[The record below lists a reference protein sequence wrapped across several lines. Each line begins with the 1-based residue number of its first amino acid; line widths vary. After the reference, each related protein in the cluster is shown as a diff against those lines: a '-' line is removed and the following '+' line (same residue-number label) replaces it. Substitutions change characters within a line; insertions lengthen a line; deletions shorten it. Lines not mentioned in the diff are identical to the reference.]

1 MTRAAKKNASVPPR
15 VVRLSHPFGLCQLFR
30 PLAKDGSPRPVL
42 NETYQYGELS
52 LRFSAREALGVPEQT
67 LLLALLELAQEQ
79 HRRRPSEHRLDQADR
94 SEVGSLLWSSL
105 HLQAE
110 TEATQDL
117 PPTLKLECSWS
128 ELHRRCGAASVGGSA
143 NDARRESLTRLCE
156 VTVWERDGVTHTVR
170 SCRLVSWLVGDNQRV
185 HVALNHRLAAALLSP
200 GYAQVLLSERLSL
213 PSHTA
218 MLVHAFLSTC
228 LGQGKSMSIGY
239 ETLVERL
246 WPSGGTPVPARK
258 RNRRLSDVRSAV
270 DAIGRLENWKV
281 QLASTVA
288 EVTRMKSSACAS
300 NGMPTAGAEPTALRA
315 PTPAVREMTRPSL
328 FALHSSSYGEQPFW
342 QKLSTDNGLPRNDEA
357 RTTL

>member
-1 MTRAAKKNASVPPR
+1 MTRTAGKTTSAPPR

-30 PLAKDGSPRPVL
+30 PLPKDGSPRPVL

-110 TEATQDL
+110 AGAIREL
-117 PPTLKLECSWS
+117 PPTLRLECSWS
-128 ELHRRCGAASVGGSA
+128 ELHRRCGSASVGGSA
-143 NDARRESLTRLCE
+143 NDVRRESLARLCE
-156 VTVWERDGVTHTVR
+156 VTVWERDGATHTVR

-200 GYAQVLLSERLSL
+200 GYAQVLLSERLTL

-246 WPSGGTPVPARK
+246 WPSTGTPPTASKRK
-258 RNRRLSDVRSAV
+258 RRLSDVTSAV
-270 DAIGRLENWKV
+270 RAIGRLESWKV
-281 QLASTVA
+281 QLAPTVA

-300 NGMPTAGAEPTALRA
+300 NGRPAARAEPREARE
-315 PTPAVREMTRPSL
+315 PMPAAREMTRPSH
-328 FALHSSSYGEQPFW
+328 FALSTSSYGEQPFW
-342 QKLSTDNGLPRNDEA
+342 QKLSSDKPLPRNDEA
-357 RTTL
+357 STTL

>member
-1 MTRAAKKNASVPPR
+1 MTRAAGKNASAAPR

-30 PLAKDGSPRPVL
+30 PLPKDGSPRPVL

-79 HRRRPSEHRLDQADR
+79 HRRRPAEHHLDQADR

-105 HLQAE
+105 HVHAE
-110 TEATQDL
+110 TGAVQDL
-117 PPTLKLECSWS
+117 PPTLRLECSWS
-128 ELHRRCGAASVGGSA
+128 ELHRRCGSASVGGSA

-156 VTVWERDGVTHTVR
+156 VTVWERDGITHTVR
-170 SCRLVSWLVGDNQRV
+170 SCRLVSWLVGDNHRV

-200 GYAQVLLSERLSL
+200 GYAQLLLSERLTL
-213 PSHTA
+213 PSNTA

-228 LGQGKSMSIGY
+228 LGMGKSMSIGY

-246 WPSGGTPVPARK
+246 WPSNGTSATASKRK
-258 RNRRLSDVRSAV
+258 RRLSDVKSAV
-270 DAIGRLENWKV
+270 RAIGRLESWKV
-281 QLASTVA
+281 ELELTKA
-288 EVTRMKSSACAS
+288 EVTRRRPSSVATNDTLAVK
-300 NGMPTAGAEPTALRA
+300 AA
-315 PTPAVREMTRPSL
+315 PTEPPRPASAAREMTSPGH
-328 FALHSSSYGEQPFW
+328 FALSSSSYGEQPFW
-342 QKLSTDNGLPRNDEA
+342 QKLRADKPLPRNDEA